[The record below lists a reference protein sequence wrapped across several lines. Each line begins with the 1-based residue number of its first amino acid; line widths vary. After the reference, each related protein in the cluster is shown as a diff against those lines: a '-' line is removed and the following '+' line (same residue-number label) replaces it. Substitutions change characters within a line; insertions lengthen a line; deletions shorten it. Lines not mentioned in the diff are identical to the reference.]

1 MQLSAL
7 YVLHQRN
14 LVLIAFLLLIHIYP
28 DSSYLSNIL
37 IALHTAKHLLV
48 LYNVAPVAAAAAP
61 VAAVAPAAAVVV
73 VAVVAVVVAAAAAA
87 VRDPIS
93 GVCTDD
99 IQSLSLYFSRLLHFD
114 LQQTLQQQEK
124 SS

>member
-48 LYNVAPVAAAAAP
+48 LYNVAPVAAAAAAP

-73 VAVVAVVVAAAAAA
+73 VVVVAVVVAAAAAA

-99 IQSLSLYFSRLLHFD
+99 IQSLS
-114 LQQTLQQQEK
+114 
-124 SS
+124 